1 MEEEGR
7 AFVYAGLAAIFVGF
21 VVGAVVINSRFQ
33 RDTYDCT
40 VKCPDNAHSISVDEK
55 CFCEVK

>member
-7 AFVYAGLAAIFVGF
+7 AIVYAGLAAIFVGF
-21 VVGAVVINSRFQ
+21 IIGVIVVNSMFQ

-40 VKCPDNAHSISVDEK
+40 VKCLMVHSIQFNDK
-55 CFCEVK
+55 CYCEVK

>member
-7 AFVYAGLAAIFVGF
+7 AIVWAGLAAIFVGF
-21 VVGAVVINSRFQ
+21 VVGAVVINSTFQ

-40 VKCPDNAHSISVDEK
+40 VKCLMVHSIQFNDK
-55 CFCEVK
+55 CYCEVK